1 MKYFARKKTAATQLL
16 SLSVYLLLTFYGFG
30 AEIHRA
36 VKNGDI
42 DKLRSIL
49 SQEKHSA
56 ANSRIQG
63 GITPLHIAAAMNQ
76 TQAIKILLIHGAD
89 INARTQNGFTAL
101 HLASS
106 RNYANAVEFLLEYG
120 ADPSI
125 KSKNGITPLDLAEKK
140 DAKSLIDVLSRYE
153 EEKIPEPPRPLEK
166 ESTEPAEQVDWIDNS
181 GVGGTIET
189 RFYRDITRDNGE
201 ASKSLD
207 AVLLFEDTIRFPEHN
222 AIARV
227 GVEMRHENFDLDS
240 DENIESD
247 ISLEEAYLEKRWRA
261 WTISAGKQTIT
272 WGKLDDIVVLDRISP
287 QDLRWF
293 VLYDKQERKN
303 PIPMVSATWFG
314 SPYQI
319 EAVVIPYFQPSEMDY
334 FGSGWALFGKL
345 KQTVLSGNFPEQ
357 AKAVVN
363 GVEIDES
370 SVSDEP
376 ELALRFRGRV
386 GEIDHTFNY
395 MTIHNRV
402 PTLKEK
408 TRKGNITK
416 QFLFYP
422 NESTLSHLV
431 ASTPEPEDL
440 TLEAGHDRMHIVG
453 ADFETVAGNYGLRGE
468 IAHMHDLPFM
478 KKDDLSY
485 TKESM
490 TSAGIGIDHTTD
502 WDLYANLQFVV
513 DYVSGADELWE
524 TEDLAFQLG
533 FNASKNWMYG
543 DFAIDLQAFARV
555 PYNDWMLSPEAT
567 YKFRNGIETTLQ
579 ILLLE
584 GEQNTLFGRFDDK
597 DLIMLKM
604 RYPF

>member
-1 MKYFARKKTAATQLL
+1 MKCFAGKKNAATRLL
-16 SLSVYLLLTFYGFG
+16 SISVYLLLTFYGFG

-36 VKNGDI
+36 VKSGDI
-42 DKLRSIL
+42 AQMRSIL
-49 SQEKHSA
+49 SKEGNWA
-56 ANSRIQG
+56 ANCRTRG
-63 GITPLHIAAAMNQ
+63 GITPLHIAAAMNR
-76 TQAIKILLIHGAD
+76 TQAIKILLINGAD
-89 INARTQNGFTAL
+89 INARSQNGFTPL
-101 HLASS
+101 HWAAR
-106 RNYANAVEFLLEYG
+106 RNAANAVESLIEYG

-125 KSKNGITPLDLAEKK
+125 ESRSGITPLDWAERN
-140 DAKSLIDVLSRYE
+140 DAKSVIDVLSRYE
-153 EEKIPEPPRPLEK
+153 KEKKPEPQLPLEK
-166 ESTEPAEQVDWIDNS
+166 EPTEPPEPVDLIEHS
-181 GVGGTIET
+181 GVEGIIET
-189 RFYRDITRDNGE
+189 RFYRDITRDDGE

-207 AVLLFEDTIRFPEHN
+207 ARLLFEDTIRFPEHN

-240 DENIESD
+240 DENIDSA
-247 ISLEEAYLEKRWRA
+247 IYLEEAYLEKRWRA
-261 WTISAGKQTIT
+261 WTLSAGQQTIT
-272 WGKLDDIVVLDRISP
+272 WGKLDDIVILDRISP
-287 QDLRWF
+287 QDLSWF

-303 PIPMVSATWFG
+303 PLPILSATWFG

-319 EAVVIPYFQPSEMDY
+319 EAVVIPSFQPSEMDY
-334 FGSGWALFGKL
+334 FGADWALFGRL
-345 KQTVLSGNFPEQ
+345 KQTVLSGNFPQ
-357 AKAVVN
+357 PAKAVVN
-363 GVEIDES
+363 GVQIDES

-376 ELALRFRGRV
+376 ELALRLRGRV

-416 QFLFYP
+416 QFLFEP
-422 NESTLSHLV
+422 NEATLSRLV
-431 ASTPEPEDL
+431 ASNPGPEDL

-468 IAHMHDLPFM
+468 IAHLHDFPFM
-478 KKDDLSY
+478 KEEDLSY

-533 FNASKNWMYG
+533 FNASKDWMYG

-597 DLIMLKM
+597 DLVMLKM